1 MKTLKT
7 RRGVAMLVTIL
18 MASSLLIIVAPPAAA
33 CGFGTWYLP
42 EGYTGGNFDTYIL
55 VQNPNE
61 WDAEATVRFLTE
73 QGATDPLE
81 LELEGNSRTTVTVDE
96 QPGLED
102 ANVSTIVEATSG
114 VVVERAM
121 YFTYADGKAG
131 GSNSIGSQV
140 MSNTWFL
147 AEGYTGPGFDTYVL
161 VMNPNEQDACVS
173 IKYVTPVAEG
183 AGGGEDIIKEYDV
196 PAMTRYTIHVDE
208 VEGLEDTEVSCVVTS
223 VAPGAGEEGE
233 PVKVVAERAMYY
245 DYLGVDGG
253 HASIGAP
260 WTSSVWYLPEGRTAI
275 DYDTFV
281 LVMNPNN
288 NSVKVKASFLVPA
301 AGAGVGRQFNP
312 NPPEDEEEP
321 EPEPEPD
328 TVITKEYTVEP
339 WQRFTIAVDQIEGL
353 AETDVATI
361 IEAEPVEPEP
371 EEGESGGG
379 CAGVVVE
386 RAMYFARGNNGDG
399 HNTIGATCA
408 REYWLLAEGYTAQGF
423 DTWVLLMNPNMVAV
437 NVRCTFMVPEGE
449 PVVREF
455 EVAPRSRLTVPVDEI
470 EGLEQTEVSTKVQ
483 VLGPVEGGGRQAACE
498 TPIVAER
505 AMYFTYNG
513 IVGGHSSMGVGE

>member
-18 MASSLLIIVAPPAAA
+18 MASSLLIIAAPHAAA
-33 CGFGTWYLP
+33 CGYGTWYLP
-42 EGYTGGNFDTYIL
+42 EGYTGGNFDTYVL
-55 VQNPNE
+55 VQNPND
-61 WDAEATVRFLTE
+61 WDATATVKFLTE
-73 QGATDPLE
+73 DGATDPLE
-81 LELEGNSRTTVTVDE
+81 LELGANSRTTVTVDE

-102 ANVSTIVEATSG
+102 ANVSTIVEASSG

-140 MSNTWFL
+140 KSNTWYL
-147 AEGYTGPGFDTYVL
+147 AEGYTGPGFDTYLL
-161 VMNPNEQDACVS
+161 VMNPNEVDAH
-173 IKYVTPVAEG
+173 IKVKFVTPVAEG
-183 AGGGEDIIKEYDV
+183 AGGGVEYVIKEYDV
-196 PAMTRYTIHVDE
+196 PAMRRYTIHVDE
-208 VEGLEDTEVSCVVTS
+208 VEGLEDTEVSCIVWS
-223 VAPGAGEEGE
+223 EAPGAGGEGE
-233 PVKVVAERAMYY
+233 AVPVVAERAMYF
-245 DYLGVDGG
+245 DYLGVNGG

-260 WTSSVWYLPEGRTAI
+260 CTSSTWYLPEGRTAL
-275 DYDTFV
+275 DYDTYV
-281 LVMNPNN
+281 LVMNPNS

-301 AGAGVGRQFNP
+301 AGAGRQFNP
-312 NPPEDEEEP
+312 EP
-321 EPEPEPD
+321 DPDPDPDPEPD

-339 WQRFTIAVDQIEGL
+339 WQRFTIPVDEIEGL

-361 IEAEPVEPEP
+361 VEAEAIEPP
-371 EEGESGGG
+371 PEGEAGGG

-386 RAMYFARGNNGDG
+386 RAMYFARGNDGDG

-423 DTWVLLMNPNMVAV
+423 DTWVLLMNPNAVAV
-437 NVRCTFMVPEGE
+437 RVRCTFMVPEGE
-449 PVVREF
+449 PIVKEF
-455 EVAPRSRLTVPVDEI
+455 EVAARSRLTIPVDEI
-470 EGLEQTEVSTKVQ
+470 EGLEATEVSTKVQ
-483 VLGPVEGGGRQAACE
+483 VLGPVEGEGRQAACE